1 MQTILC
7 QDGTLPRVAVLRHD
21 GKTSTLL
28 LPTQEPL
35 VTVCAWCL
43 PGEALFETFPHLAGN
58 VRLSHGICRE
68 HLNIMRGEILVA
80 EEAA

>member
-1 MQTILC
+1 MQAVLA

-21 GKTSTLL
+21 GKTSTLC

-43 PGEALFETFPHLAGN
+43 PGEALFDEWPHLKGLIK
-58 VRLSHGICRE
+58 LSHGICRE
-68 HLNIMRGEILVA
+68 HLQIMNGELLVQ